1 MWRSRRT
8 GKWRNE
14 GHKYVRDGIVEE
26 QKDVKRGEMRE
37 LRGVEDGMTED
48 RRIWKRN
55 KGAGTRVLKILCMN

>member
-1 MWRSRRT
+1 M
-8 GKWRNE
+8 
-14 GHKYVRDGIVEE
+14 

-37 LRGVEDGMTED
+37 LRGVEDGITED